1 MDAWGA
7 SWQPEEEG
15 SGFAP
20 FEAELSTSPAPPA
33 TPAQTSKPRT
43 AERVEVSFGA
53 ALRQRGASGVSVQV
67 ADLSVSGFR
76 VASHL
81 ELQPGTDVW
90 LRLPGLEPCHARAV
104 WSRGHHIGC
113 EFVRPL
119 HPAVLEMIVRK
130 ASR

>member
-1 MDAWGA
+1 MDAWGGN
-7 SWQPEEEG
+7 WQGDEEG
-15 SGFAP
+15 GFTP
-20 FEAELSTSPAPPA
+20 FEAELSTAPAAPAAPP
-33 TPAQTSKPRT
+33 SKARN

-113 EFVRPL
+113 EFIRPL
-119 HPAVLEMIVRK
+119 HPAVLQMIVRK

>member
-1 MDAWGA
+1 MDAWGGYWQA
-7 SWQPEEEG
+7 SEEEDG
-15 SGFAP
+15 STP
-20 FEAELSTSPAPPA
+20 SFEAELSTSPAAPA
-33 TPAQTSKPRT
+33 ESPSKARS

-67 ADLSVSGFR
+67 ADLSVNGFR

-119 HPAVLEMIVRK
+119 HPAVLQMIVRN

>member
-7 SWQPEEEG
+7 SWKPDPDKCP
-15 SGFAP
+15 AA
-20 FEAELSTSPAPPA
+20 FEAEISTEGTVQA
-33 TPAQTSKPRT
+33 RT
-43 AERVEVSFGA
+43 AERVDVSFGA

-67 ADLSVSGFR
+67 ADLSTNGFR
-76 VASHL
+76 VATHL
-81 ELQPGTDVW
+81 DLAPGTDVW

-104 WSRGHHIGC
+104 WSRGHHVGC

-119 HPAVLEMIVRK
+119 HPAVLQMIVRN